1 MSNRGSSASCR
12 LQHCSSRAVATS
24 LDPLS
29 SGVCPVIWSL
39 SCLLESV
46 LSCHLESVLSSGV
59 CPVIWSLSCH
69 LESVLSCHLESVLSS
84 GVCPVLSSG
93 VCPVIWSL
101 SCHLESVLS
110 PGVCPVCVGL
120 SEDERRCA
128 AVSCSSAER
137 HKLTDNAQNW
147 TVSVFC
153 SKMPQVFSS
162 FFLLFLLPPS
172 QMSIWRVAS
181 FAQFSRV
188 PWCVLSKIVD
198 KVKHSILVANLQWQK
213 LERHQN
219 NAIF

>member
-24 LDPLS
+24 LDP
-29 SGVCPVIWSL
+29 
-39 SCLLESV
+39 
-46 LSCHLESVLSSGV
+46 
-59 CPVIWSLSCH
+59 
-69 LESVLSCHLESVLSS
+69 LSS

-172 QMSIWRVAS
+172 QMSICWRVAS